1 MGKKDLVLA
10 LLSKFTTTFGLHFG
24 AQGSLVVLQKTQ
36 WEPPPKQKKQ
46 CNLPSI
52 FMKATPKNTGAN
64 SVEYKSKDN
73 GGDSHGATCSS
84 FVAMI

>member
-1 MGKKDLVLA
+1 MGSKDRVLA
-10 LLSKFTTTFGLHFG
+10 LLSKFTTTSALHFG
-24 AQGSLVVLQKTQ
+24 AQGNPGNFRNTMGAA
-36 WEPPPKQKKQ
+36 PIQKKQ

>member
-1 MGKKDLVLA
+1 MGSKDRVLA
-10 LLSKFTTTFGLHFG
+10 LLSKFTTTSGLHFG
-24 AQGSLVVLQKTQ
+24 AQGNPVDFQKHNG
-36 WEPPPKQKKQ
+36 PPPKQKKQ